1 MTFDALWVCKAMSE
15 KAMNRFSII
24 LTGMLLLLVQPA
36 SAVLTI
42 NGEPLPM
49 ADAIA
54 LAQESDPWLQASL
67 LEQQAYLASSQ
78 AAATQPD
85 PLVSMGFANLP
96 TDTFD
101 FDQEAMTQFK
111 IGVSQQFAR
120 GETLSLSRERLEL
133 MGANEQHRRAD
144 RRALVEARV
153 TGLWLDA
160 YLAAESIRVI
170 ESDRSLFEY
179 LVDVAQSSYATAF
192 GRTRQQDLVR
202 AQLELTRLDDRLV
215 RLRQQADN
223 AAARLGEWLGEAPIA
238 VIAGQAGTDAN
249 AGEGVGATLPALP
262 IIAPAQFLRDEP
274 LDDAWLGSLLTQHPR
289 LRSLDNGIAVEQ
301 SGIAL
306 AEQKYKPQWGINAN
320 YGYRDDDPVMGD
332 RADFFSVG
340 VTFDV
345 PLFTDNRQDKAV
357 QSAIARTEA
366 RRSDRVML
374 LRTLRAELDT
384 QRANYLR
391 LRQRRELYASQLLE
405 QMQEQAEA
413 SLNAYTSND
422 GDFAEVVRARIAEL
436 NTRIDALAIDVELVR
451 TAAQLNY
458 YLNGASYYTLAET
471 GASS

>member
-1 MTFDALWVCKAMSE
+1 
-15 KAMNRFSII
+15 MNRFSIALMGI
-24 LTGMLLLLVQPA
+24 FLLLLVQPA
-36 SAVLTI
+36 SAMLTI
-42 NGEPLPM
+42 DGQPLHL
-49 ADAIA
+49 ADAVA
-54 LAQESDPWLQASL
+54 LAQKNDPWLRASL

-85 PLVSMGFANLP
+85 PVVSMGFANLP

-101 FDQEAMTQFK
+101 FDQEPMTQFK
-111 IGVSQQFAR
+111 VGVSQQFAR

-133 MGANEQHRRAD
+133 MGSNEQHRRAD
-144 RRALVEARV
+144 RLALVEARV
-153 TGLWLDA
+153 TALWLDA

-202 AQLELTRLDDRLV
+202 AQLELTRLDDRLA

-223 AAARLGEWLGEAPIA
+223 AAARLGEWLDEAPIA
-238 VIAGQAGTDAN
+238 VLAGKTGTDGD
-249 AGEGVGATLPALP
+249 AGKRSGATLPVLQV
-262 IIAPAQFLRDEP
+262 IAPEKFLRDEP
-274 LDDAWLGSLLTQHPR
+274 LDEAWLGSLLTQHPR

-306 AEQKYKPQWGINAN
+306 AEQKYKPQWGLNAN

-340 VTFDV
+340 VTFDL
-345 PLFTDNRQDKAV
+345 PLFTDNRQDKEV

-374 LRTLRAELDT
+374 LRTLRAELNS

-405 QMQEQAEA
+405 QMREQAEA

-451 TAAQLNY
+451 VAAQLNY
-458 YLNGASYYTLAET
+458 YLNGASYYNLAET